1 MFTRFDGYQ
10 SFLLM
15 LDNDLEIQRNGIIER
30 YQKHEILKFDSSD
43 DVESYFLGMDF
54 NLMIKKEIEN
64 VSLKIVKDKKLL
76 MLVFY
81 VYLLYFLP
89 F

>member
-10 SFLLM
+10 RFLLM

-43 DVESYFLGMDF
+43 DVESYSLGMDF